1 MSSYFETLDRQGKDR
16 YRGKLEAVGLS
27 LKDDPYMPGASD
39 KWRSDMACWP
49 KIEYGHIFAYFIS
62 RPGTYTQEQ
71 LLSWKQLEAYNYF
84 QNGYVRTV
92 LSSMFGSGSTRCVL
106 LKAKVNPSQRA
117 RDNAH
122 EAWIIARK
130 DGPIVSAHCT
140 CMAG

>member
-1 MSSYFETLDRQGKDR
+1 MSSYFDTLDRQGKDR
-16 YRGKLEAVGLS
+16 YQRKLEVVGLS
-27 LKDDPYMPGASD
+27 LKDDPFTAGTSE
-39 KWRSDMACWP
+39 KWRSDMVNWP

-92 LSSMFGSGSTRCVL
+92 LCSVFGNGSTRCVL
-106 LKAKVNPSQRA
+106 LKAKVNPSQRTPE
-117 RDNAH
+117 NAH

-130 DGPIVSAHCT
+130 DGLIVCAHCT